1 MKNNL
6 WENILIAISLIYG
19 SILIINIIIIG
30 FWSSIVLFLSLIIG
44 LLAFNLCLKSVNDLP
59 NLWFGKTHKI
69 SSNICFD
76 LIQNESQISSVC
88 LICGDIC
95 CERHDSRLSVNP
107 QPWKGFKIDK
117 RVDDAIQQ
125 ILELTLKEFVNS
137 WLEEIAT
144 NTNKLDIELRHILR
158 TILSALIRRTKNGVN
173 ITDVL
178 LEKLP
183 KVLTHHL
190 EMFVK
195 GKRHSKTAQ
204 HLEEAVLKEY
214 GHLLHPAMNSREDEV
229 KYLTSIVESVMP
241 FLLPPKYLNCKV
253 VQCFFRE
260 LMACSVLLPA
270 IDICGDPDKV
280 NALLVLLLD
289 ETHLSDD
296 YNANLNDDNMVE
308 ILERFTSNITSVE
321 SNNLGIDLKRILS
334 DQQLLFLFQQFSKEE
349 GFINLVQFILHIKSF
364 TQRILNPDLTQQ
376 ELKELHI
383 ESINIFNSYFK
394 PNSIDHINFSKD
406 IFDGFSQIVNGNFQD
421 VEKFRTTLPLYDA
434 YDYIYNLLE
443 TYYCPLFLQSD
454 IYFKLVCGQR
464 WTNSDCSLT
473 KTDNKSINSRSNSSE
488 SISMMNRFDETN
500 NESIDCLDDMS
511 YQLSHE
517 YVRLSQNGNSDML
530 EHSFSCDDRLKDLS
544 AWRVSLPSVDSR
556 IDINGREYDFFLIEV
571 QRLDVHQEETFD
583 FSWTV
588 ERRYNEF
595 YVLESKLKEF
605 HGQKLSEIC
614 LPPKRSFVKMSK
626 PFLESRRPEFEKF
639 LKQLLG
645 SAQLKGSELVYNFL
659 RSSEGFTTGFLPDIK
674 IGKMIKTVPA
684 KFSKERGQ
692 HLEPFLLS
700 FISSTEQ
707 MKPKPVKNEIS
718 ELLEYSPSEFAMA
731 NLHRSL
737 YQNMGQ
743 WNGNYI
749 TDNEISKSETS
760 SERIYA
766 QLDFVYDYILFFL
779 IRFYNL
785 NNWFLKF
792 LFMFRPLFRKTLQ
805 SMSEWYLKTKLK
817 KSLLVPQRIVELI
830 HLLRDSLYFE
840 KDIPL
845 RTSQQKNQRSQLALK
860 YAKEFIPNWVVVN
873 ILGKE
878 KHEEVMFLL
887 FSIFQYPLLNKQL
900 LYLIFDIIVK
910 ELFPEILL
918 SNINISENSNL
929 VKQN

>member
-1 MKNNL
+1 
-6 WENILIAISLIYG
+6 
-19 SILIINIIIIG
+19 
-30 FWSSIVLFLSLIIG
+30 
-44 LLAFNLCLKSVNDLP
+44 
-59 NLWFGKTHKI
+59 
-69 SSNICFD
+69 
-76 LIQNESQISSVC
+76 
-88 LICGDIC
+88 
-95 CERHDSRLSVNP
+95 
-107 QPWKGFKIDK
+107 
-117 RVDDAIQQ
+117 
-125 ILELTLKEFVNS
+125 
-137 WLEEIAT
+137 
-144 NTNKLDIELRHILR
+144 
-158 TILSALIRRTKNGVN
+158 
-173 ITDVL
+173 
-178 LEKLP
+178 
-183 KVLTHHL
+183 
-190 EMFVK
+190 
-195 GKRHSKTAQ
+195 
-204 HLEEAVLKEY
+204 
-214 GHLLHPAMNSREDEV
+214 
-229 KYLTSIVESVMP
+229 
-241 FLLPPKYLNCKV
+241 
-253 VQCFFRE
+253 
-260 LMACSVLLPA
+260 
-270 IDICGDPDKV
+270 
-280 NALLVLLLD
+280 
-289 ETHLSDD
+289 
-296 YNANLNDDNMVE
+296 
-308 ILERFTSNITSVE
+308 
-321 SNNLGIDLKRILS
+321 
-334 DQQLLFLFQQFSKEE
+334 
-349 GFINLVQFILHIKSF
+349 
-364 TQRILNPDLTQQ
+364 
-376 ELKELHI
+376 
-383 ESINIFNSYFK
+383 
-394 PNSIDHINFSKD
+394 
-406 IFDGFSQIVNGNFQD
+406 
-421 VEKFRTTLPLYDA
+421 
-434 YDYIYNLLE
+434 
-443 TYYCPLFLQSD
+443 
-454 IYFKLVCGQR
+454 
-464 WTNSDCSLT
+464 
-473 KTDNKSINSRSNSSE
+473 
-488 SISMMNRFDETN
+488 
-500 NESIDCLDDMS
+500 
-511 YQLSHE
+511 
-517 YVRLSQNGNSDML
+517 
-530 EHSFSCDDRLKDLS
+530 LS